1 MQAIITIHHCINAA
15 TTSFQT
21 NNFAF
26 HYSVKLRPK
35 FVFALYLKSMYLL
48 LCDLLNNNK
57 NILYNNCSIFFLFK
71 NVELGFF
78 LSLTAYDGKKT

>member
-1 MQAIITIHHCINAA
+1 MQAIITIHHGINAA

-35 FVFALYLKSMYLL
+35 FVFALYIKSMYLL

-71 NVELGFF
+71 NVELGF
-78 LSLTAYDGKKT
+78 LSLTAYDGKKS